1 MTEYLGRPAGYSP
14 WPGRLLRALEWL
26 LGFLL
31 RLALAVTVGTVLG
44 VAVGALACLALVLWV
59 LGGDPVEPAP

>member
-1 MTEYLGRPAGYSP
+1 MNTYLGRPAGYSP
-14 WPGRLLRALEWL
+14 WPGRLLRALEAV

-31 RLALAVTVGTVLG
+31 RLLLVVTIGGAGGVLL
-44 VAVGALACLALVLWV
+44 GALATLALVLWV